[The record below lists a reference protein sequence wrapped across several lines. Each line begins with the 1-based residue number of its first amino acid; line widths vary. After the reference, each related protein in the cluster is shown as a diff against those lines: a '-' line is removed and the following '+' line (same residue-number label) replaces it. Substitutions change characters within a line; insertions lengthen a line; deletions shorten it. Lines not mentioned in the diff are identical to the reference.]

1 MCVNLTGLS
10 CSRMNAERDASRE
23 GFFIFTSPPWQGW
36 LVVTLIKVGA
46 RRTSRYMYTVTDLY
60 VKQGTADRY
69 KIKQSLI
76 QNVEIRVVY
85 GLVLRNIRRSFLF
98 LI

>member
-1 MCVNLTGLS
+1 MCVNITGLS

-46 RRTSRYMYTVTDLY
+46 RQTSRYTVTDLHVDLKKETDHY
-60 VKQGTADRY
+60 E
-69 KIKQSLI
+69 IKH
-76 QNVEIRVVY
+76 ER
-85 GLVLRNIRRSFLF
+85 
-98 LI
+98 